1 MHEVSLGYTIQDYLS
16 GQEIE
21 ATTYEDLRQAIVQMV
36 VERKGYPK
44 EHIQSKIQIRF
55 NVEGKIFS
63 RSVDLVIYSP
73 SGEPLLIVLF
83 CAGEV
88 ETFIRETVAAAR
100 LLPDTP
106 AKLALVTDTN
116 QALLLRVAD
125 AEVLE
130 KNPYQAIPDWTRLQE
145 ISEQV
150 PSYELTEKKRQAEE
164 RILYAFSEL
173 SCSCR
178 DTVCYTGS

>member
-1 MHEVSLGYTIQDYLS
+1 MHEISLGYTIQDYLS
-16 GQEIE
+16 GQDIE

-36 VERKGYPK
+36 VERKAYPK
-44 EHIQSKIQIRF
+44 ENIRSKI
-55 NVEGKIFS
+55 KIEFDIEERKFS
-63 RSVDLVIYSP
+63 RSIDLVVYSP
-73 SGEPLLIVLF
+73 TGEPLLVILF

-88 ETFIRETVAAAR
+88 ETFVRETVAAAR
-100 LLPDTP
+100 LLPDKP

-116 QALLLRVAD
+116 QALLIRVFD

-130 KNPYQAIPDWTRLQE
+130 KNPYQAIPDWSRLKE
-145 ISEQV
+145 IAGKVGQ
-150 PSYELTEKKRQAEE
+150 YELTDRKKQIEE

-178 DTVCYTGS
+178 DTSCFLGT